1 MILAVVNSKG
11 GVAKST
17 TAANTGAALAAM
29 GYKTLLVDLDPQAS
43 LTYSLGIAAHELK
56 TTIYDALKGEPAELV
71 TTKGVNILPA
81 NLELSEAEFQLSGLP
96 GREFLLK
103 DAIEPIA
110 EKFDFVFIDCPPS
123 LGLLTINALVAA
135 SGLLIPL
142 QVEYLALM
150 GIATLTR
157 TQNTVKRRL
166 NKRLEV
172 FGVLPTRYDG
182 RKTLNRDI
190 LEAIKNRFGV
200 KVFSTVIRE
209 NIALAEAPATGQT
222 IFEYSPKST
231 GAEDYTNIAK
241 EIIER
246 AAHG

>member
-1 MILAVVNSKG
+1 M
-11 GVAKST
+11 AKST

>member
-1 MILAVVNSKG
+1 M
-11 GVAKST
+11 AKST

-157 TQNTVKRRL
+157 TQDTVKRRL

-231 GAEDYTNIAK
+231 GAEDYTNLAK

>member
-1 MILAVVNSKG
+1 M
-11 GVAKST
+11 AKST

-190 LEAIKNRFGV
+190 LKAIKNRFGV

-231 GAEDYTNIAK
+231 GAEDYTNLAK

>member
-1 MILAVVNSKG
+1 M
-11 GVAKST
+11 AKST

-182 RKTLNRDI
+182 RKT
-190 LEAIKNRFGV
+190 G
-200 KVFSTVIRE
+200 
-209 NIALAEAPATGQT
+209 LA
-222 IFEYSPKST
+222 
-231 GAEDYTNIAK
+231 
-241 EIIER
+241 
-246 AAHG
+246 

>member
-29 GYKTLLVDLDPQAS
+29 GYKILLIDIDPQAS

-56 TTIYDALKGEPAELV
+56 TTIYDALKGDPAELV

-81 NLELSEAEFQLSGLP
+81 SLELSEAEFQLSGLP

-103 DAIEPIA
+103 DALEPIA

-157 TQNTVKRRL
+157 TQDTVKRRL

-190 LEAIKNRFGV
+190 LEAIKNRFGE

-222 IFEYSPKST
+222 IFEYNPKST
-231 GAEDYTNIAK
+231 GAEDYANLAK